1 MTNGER
7 EDHPAPGRLAVIQD
21 LANSFDVRRG
31 RDDLATRDDAARW
44 LHEHGIAGSAKPLT
58 ADDLATFHELRA
70 ALRGLLLANNGQEN
84 RGEDLAVVDRV
95 VRDSGLRPRLGPNG
109 QVEVEVPAG
118 GFLASLAWI
127 VAIVLEA
134 AFAGTWNRLKACPED
149 ACNYPFYDRSKNRSR
164 TWCAMARCGS
174 RVKMRS
180 YRARRLDRGPASA
193 AAQRR

>member
-44 LHEHGIAGSAKPLT
+44 L
-58 ADDLATFHELRA
+58 HELRA

-109 QVEVEVPAG
+109 QVEVDVPAG
-118 GFLASLAWI
+118 GFLASLAWN

-134 AFAGTWNRLKACPED
+134 AFAGTWN
-149 ACNYPFYDRSKNRSR
+149 
-164 TWCAMARCGS
+164 
-174 RVKMRS
+174 
-180 YRARRLDRGPASA
+180 
-193 AAQRR
+193 